1 MNIQFFFPT
10 AICSVLDL
18 DLADRMLPIANKY
31 LNDKKYLTY
40 TWGYKNTYTSD
51 KGIERK
57 EEFLDFG
64 NKIKKYGSEYMRKLG
79 YDLSDDE
86 LEIFIFASEMHKGDT
101 HRIHTH
107 QNAILSGVFYLSV
120 PENSADINFYD
131 PRPFRKFV
139 SYPVVEQTEVTWE
152 SVRFSPSKGLLLIW
166 ESWIEHEVP
175 INNSDDGRITLVFN
189 MTRKPVDKK

>member
-18 DLADRMLPIANKY
+18 ELADRMLPIANKY

-51 KGIERK
+51 NGIERK

-64 NKIKKYGSEYMRKLG
+64 NKIKKYGSEYMMKLG

-86 LEIFIFASEMHKGDT
+86 FEIFIFASEMHKGDT

-139 SYPVVEQTEVTWE
+139 SYPVVQQTEATWE
-152 SVRFSPSKGLLLIW
+152 SVRFSPTKGLLLIW

-175 INNSDDGRITLVFN
+175 VNNSDDGRITLVFN
-189 MTRKPVDKK
+189 MTRKQVDKK